1 MLVTRRNQ
9 DFMPTLFNELM
20 NWNDTTYSTPRMN
33 IMETKD
39 NYKLE
44 LCIPGLTKED
54 VKLSIDAEG
63 NLVVEMVKENK
74 SEKKENKEEM
84 RYLRHEFSV
93 EHFRQTVM
101 LPEDIHKEQISAKV
115 ENGILDI
122 IIPKVTVDEKK
133 QAVQTIEVCQDTEG
147 LDTLG

>member
-9 DFMPTLFNELM
+9 DFMPTLFNELL

-74 SEKKENKEEM
+74 EEM

-122 IIPKVTVDEKK
+122 VIPKVTVEEKQK
-133 QAVQTIEVCQDTEG
+133 QIQTIEVG
-147 LDTLG
+147 

>member
-74 SEKKENKEEM
+74 SEKKENKEDM

-122 IIPKVTVDEKK
+122 VIPKVTVDEKK
-133 QAVQTIEVCQDTEG
+133 QAMQTIEVC
-147 LDTLG
+147 

>member
-101 LPEDIHKEQISAKV
+101 LPEDIHREQISAKV

-122 IIPKVTVDEKK
+122 VIPKVHVEEKK
-133 QAVQTIEVCQDTEG
+133 QAIQTIEVC
-147 LDTLG
+147 

>member
-63 NLVVEMVKENK
+63 NLVVEMVKET
-74 SEKKENKEEM
+74 KKENKEEM

-122 IIPKVTVDEKK
+122 TIPKVTIEEKK
-133 QAVQTIEVCQDTEG
+133 KAVQTIEVC
-147 LDTLG
+147 

>member
-20 NWNDTTYSTPRMN
+20 NWNDNTYSTPRMN

-44 LCIPGLTKED
+44 LCIPGLTKDD
-54 VKLSIDAEG
+54 VKLSIDQEG
-63 NLVVEMVKENK
+63 NLVVEMTKETK
-74 SEKKENKEEM
+74 HEEKNNEV

-122 IIPKVTVDEKK
+122 VIPKVTVEEKK
-133 QAVQTIEVCQDTEG
+133 QAMQTIEVC
-147 LDTLG
+147 

>member
-54 VKLSIDAEG
+54 VKLSIDTEG

-122 IIPKVTVDEKK
+122 VIPKVTVDEKK
-133 QAVQTIEVCQDTEG
+133 QAVQTIEVC
-147 LDTLG
+147 

>member
-1 MLVTRRNQ
+1 MLVNRRNQ
-9 DFMPTLFNELM
+9 DFMPTLFNELL

-44 LCIPGLTKED
+44 LCIPGLTKND

-63 NLVVEMVKENK
+63 NLVVEMVKETKN
-74 SEKKENKEEM
+74 EKKNEEM

-101 LPEDIHKEQISAKV
+101 LPDDIHRDQISAKV

-122 IIPKVTVDEKK
+122 VIPKVTVEEKQK
-133 QAVQTIEVCQDTEG
+133 QIQTIEVG
-147 LDTLG
+147 

>member
-44 LCIPGLTKED
+44 LCIPGLTKDD

-63 NLVVEMVKENK
+63 NLVVEMTKETK
-74 SEKKENKEEM
+74 HEEKNKEEM

-101 LPEDIHKEQISAKV
+101 LPDDIHKENISAKV

-122 IIPKVTVDEKK
+122 VIPKVTMEEKK
-133 QAVQTIEVCQDTEG
+133 QAVQTIEIG
-147 LDTLG
+147 

>member
-44 LCIPGLTKED
+44 LCIPGLTKDD

-63 NLVVEMVKENK
+63 NLVVEMTKET
-74 SEKKENKEEM
+74 KKENKEEM

-122 IIPKVTVDEKK
+122 VIPKVTVEEKK
-133 QAVQTIEVCQDTEG
+133 QAMQTIEVC
-147 LDTLG
+147 

>member
-74 SEKKENKEEM
+74 SEKKEDKEEM

-101 LPEDIHKEQISAKV
+101 LPEDIHKEQISAKD

-122 IIPKVTVDEKK
+122 VIPKVTVEEKK
-133 QAVQTIEVCQDTEG
+133 QAMQTIEVC
-147 LDTLG
+147 

>member
-63 NLVVEMVKENK
+63 NLVVEMTKET
-74 SEKKENKEEM
+74 KKENKEEM

-122 IIPKVTVDEKK
+122 VIPKVTVEEKK
-133 QAVQTIEVCQDTEG
+133 QAMQTIEVC
-147 LDTLG
+147 

>member
-122 IIPKVTVDEKK
+122 VIPKVTMDEKK
-133 QAVQTIEVCQDTEG
+133 QAVQTIEIG
-147 LDTLG
+147 

>member
-63 NLVVEMVKENK
+63 NLVVEMVKESK

-122 IIPKVTVDEKK
+122 IIPKVTVEEKK
-133 QAVQTIEVCQDTEG
+133 QAMQTIEVC
-147 LDTLG
+147 

>member
-74 SEKKENKEEM
+74 VEEKKEEM

-122 IIPKVTVDEKK
+122 VIPKVTVEEKK
-133 QAVQTIEVCQDTEG
+133 QAVQNIEIC
-147 LDTLG
+147 

>member
-101 LPEDIHKEQISAKV
+101 LPDDIHKDQISAKV

-122 IIPKVTVDEKK
+122 VIPKVTVEEKK
-133 QAVQTIEVCQDTEG
+133 QTMQTIEVF
-147 LDTLG
+147 

>member
-44 LCIPGLTKED
+44 FCIPGLTKED

-63 NLVVEMVKENK
+63 NLVVEMVKETKN
-74 SEKKENKEEM
+74 EKKNEEM

-122 IIPKVTVDEKK
+122 VIPKVTVEEKK
-133 QAVQTIEVCQDTEG
+133 QAVQTIEIG
-147 LDTLG
+147 

>member
-44 LCIPGLTKED
+44 LCIPGLTKDD
-54 VKLSIDAEG
+54 VKLSIDQEG
-63 NLVVEMVKENK
+63 NLVVEMTKETK
-74 SEKKENKEEM
+74 HEEKNNEV

-122 IIPKVTVDEKK
+122 VIPKVTVEEKK
-133 QAVQTIEVCQDTEG
+133 QAVQTIEVC
-147 LDTLG
+147 

>member
-101 LPEDIHKEQISAKV
+101 LPDDIHKDQISAKV

-122 IIPKVTVDEKK
+122 VIPKVTIDEKK
-133 QAVQTIEVCQDTEG
+133 QAVQTIEVC
-147 LDTLG
+147 

>member
-54 VKLSIDAEG
+54 VKLNIDAEG
-63 NLVVEMVKENK
+63 NLVVEMVKETKN
-74 SEKKENKEEM
+74 EKKNEEM

-101 LPEDIHKEQISAKV
+101 LPDDIHKEQISAKV

-122 IIPKVTVDEKK
+122 VIPKVTVEEKK
-133 QAVQTIEVCQDTEG
+133 QAMQTIEVC
-147 LDTLG
+147 

>member
-63 NLVVEMVKENK
+63 NLVVEMVKETKN
-74 SEKKENKEEM
+74 EKKENKEEM

-101 LPEDIHKEQISAKV
+101 LPDDIHKENISEKV

-122 IIPKVTVDEKK
+122 VIPKVTVEEKK
-133 QAVQTIEVCQDTEG
+133 QAMQTIEVC
-147 LDTLG
+147 

>member
-54 VKLSIDAEG
+54 VKLSIDDEG

-74 SEKKENKEEM
+74 VEEKKEEM

-122 IIPKVTVDEKK
+122 VIPKVTVEEKK
-133 QAVQTIEVCQDTEG
+133 KAVQTIEIG
-147 LDTLG
+147 

>member
-54 VKLSIDAEG
+54 VKLNIDAEG

-122 IIPKVTVDEKK
+122 IIPKVTVEEKK
-133 QAVQTIEVCQDTEG
+133 QALQTIEVC
-147 LDTLG
+147 

>member
-44 LCIPGLTKED
+44 LCIPGLTKDD
-54 VKLSIDAEG
+54 VKLSIDTEG
-63 NLVVEMVKENK
+63 NLVVEMTKENK
-74 SEKKENKEEM
+74 SEKKENNEEM

-122 IIPKVTVDEKK
+122 IIPKVTVEEKK
-133 QAVQTIEVCQDTEG
+133 QAVQTIEIG
-147 LDTLG
+147 

>member
-20 NWNDTTYSTPRMN
+20 NWNDTTYSTPRIN

-74 SEKKENKEEM
+74 SEKKENKEER

-122 IIPKVTVDEKK
+122 VIPKVTVEEKK
-133 QAVQTIEVCQDTEG
+133 QAVQTIEIG
-147 LDTLG
+147 

>member
-20 NWNDTTYSTPRMN
+20 NWNDNTYSTPRMN

-63 NLVVEMVKENK
+63 NLVVEMVKETKN
-74 SEKKENKEEM
+74 EKKEEM

-122 IIPKVTVDEKK
+122 IIPKVTVEEKK
-133 QAVQTIEVCQDTEG
+133 QAMQTIEVC
-147 LDTLG
+147 

>member
-44 LCIPGLTKED
+44 LCIPGLTKD
-54 VKLSIDAEG
+54 DIKLNIDAEG
-63 NLVVEMVKENK
+63 NLVVEMIKETKN
-74 SEKKENKEEM
+74 EKKNEEM

-101 LPEDIHKEQISAKV
+101 LPDDIHKEQISAKV

-122 IIPKVTVDEKK
+122 VIPKVTIEEKK
-133 QAVQTIEVCQDTEG
+133 QVMQTIEVC
-147 LDTLG
+147 

>member
-44 LCIPGLTKED
+44 LCIPGLTKDD
-54 VKLSIDAEG
+54 VKLNIDAEG
-63 NLVVEMVKENK
+63 NLVVEMVKEMKN
-74 SEKKENKEEM
+74 EKKENNEEM

-101 LPEDIHKEQISAKV
+101 LPDDIHKENISAKV

-122 IIPKVTVDEKK
+122 VIPKVTVEEKK
-133 QAVQTIEVCQDTEG
+133 QAIQTIEVC
-147 LDTLG
+147 

>member
-54 VKLSIDAEG
+54 VKLSIDADG

-122 IIPKVTVDEKK
+122 VIPKVTVEEKK
-133 QAVQTIEVCQDTEG
+133 QAMQTIEVC
-147 LDTLG
+147 

>member
-115 ENGILDI
+115 ENVILDI
-122 IIPKVTVDEKK
+122 VIPKVTVEEKK
-133 QAVQTIEVCQDTEG
+133 QAMQTIEVC
-147 LDTLG
+147 

>member
-54 VKLSIDAEG
+54 VKLSIDADG
-63 NLVVEMVKENK
+63 NLVVEMVKETKN
-74 SEKKENKEEM
+74 EKKEEM

-122 IIPKVTVDEKK
+122 VIPKVTVEEKK
-133 QAVQTIEVCQDTEG
+133 QAMQTIEVC
-147 LDTLG
+147 

>member
-1 MLVTRRNQ
+1 MLVRRNQ
-9 DFMPTLFNELM
+9 EFMPTLFNELM

-44 LCIPGLTKED
+44 LCIPGLTKDD

-63 NLVVEMVKENK
+63 NLVVEMTKET
-74 SEKKENKEEM
+74 KKENKEEM

-101 LPEDIHKEQISAKV
+101 LPDDIHKEQISAKV

-122 IIPKVTVDEKK
+122 VIPKVTVEEKK
-133 QAVQTIEVCQDTEG
+133 QAVQTIEIG
-147 LDTLG
+147 

>member
-20 NWNDTTYSTPRMN
+20 NWNDNTYSTPRMN

-44 LCIPGLTKED
+44 LCIPGLTKDD
-54 VKLSIDAEG
+54 VKLSIDQEG
-63 NLVVEMVKENK
+63 NLVVEMTKEIK
-74 SEKKENKEEM
+74 HEEKNNDV

-122 IIPKVTVDEKK
+122 VIPKVTMDEKK
-133 QAVQTIEVCQDTEG
+133 QAVQTIEIG
-147 LDTLG
+147 

>member
-20 NWNDTTYSTPRMN
+20 NWNDTNYSTPRMN

-44 LCIPGLTKED
+44 LSIPGLTKDD
-54 VKLSIDAEG
+54 VKLSIDTEG
-63 NLVVEMVKENK
+63 NLVVEMTKETKN
-74 SEKKENKEEM
+74 EKKNEEM

-122 IIPKVTVDEKK
+122 IIPKVTVEEKK
-133 QAVQTIEVCQDTEG
+133 QTMQTIEVC
-147 LDTLG
+147 

>member
-63 NLVVEMVKENK
+63 NLVVEMVKETKN
-74 SEKKENKEEM
+74 EKKENKEEM

-122 IIPKVTVDEKK
+122 VIPKVTVEEKK
-133 QAVQTIEVCQDTEG
+133 QAMQTIEVC
-147 LDTLG
+147 

>member
-44 LCIPGLTKED
+44 LCIPGLTKDD

-63 NLVVEMVKENK
+63 NLVVEMTKETK
-74 SEKKENKEEM
+74 HEEKNNEV

-122 IIPKVTVDEKK
+122 VIPKVTVEEKK
-133 QAVQTIEVCQDTEG
+133 KAVQTIEIC
-147 LDTLG
+147 

>member
-54 VKLSIDAEG
+54 VKLSIDTEG

-74 SEKKENKEEM
+74 SEKKENKDEM

-122 IIPKVTVDEKK
+122 VIPKVTVEEKK
-133 QAVQTIEVCQDTEG
+133 QTMQTIEVC
-147 LDTLG
+147 

>member
-20 NWNDTTYSTPRMN
+20 NWNDTNYSTPRMN

-44 LCIPGLTKED
+44 LCIPGLTKDD
-54 VKLSIDAEG
+54 VKLSIDTEG
-63 NLVVEMVKENK
+63 NLVVEMTKETKN
-74 SEKKENKEEM
+74 EKKNEEM

-101 LPEDIHKEQISAKV
+101 LPEDIHREQISAKV

-122 IIPKVTVDEKK
+122 IIPKVTVEEKK
-133 QAVQTIEVCQDTEG
+133 QAVQTIEIG
-147 LDTLG
+147 

>member
-93 EHFRQTVM
+93 DHFRQTVM

-122 IIPKVTVDEKK
+122 VIPKVTTEEKN
-133 QAVQTIEVCQDTEG
+133 QAVQTIEVC
-147 LDTLG
+147 

>member
-63 NLVVEMVKENK
+63 NLVVEMVKETKN
-74 SEKKENKEEM
+74 EKKNEEM

-93 EHFRQTVM
+93 EHFCQTVM

-122 IIPKVTVDEKK
+122 VIPKVTVEEKK
-133 QAVQTIEVCQDTEG
+133 QAVQNIEVC
-147 LDTLG
+147 